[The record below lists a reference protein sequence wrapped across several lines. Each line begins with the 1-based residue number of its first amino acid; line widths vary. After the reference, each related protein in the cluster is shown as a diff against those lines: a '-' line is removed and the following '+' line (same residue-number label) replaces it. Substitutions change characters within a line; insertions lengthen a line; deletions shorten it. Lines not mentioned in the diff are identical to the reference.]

1 MADRLEQA
9 LEECL
14 ELLRQGVS
22 LEECLTRYPEDAE
35 ELEPLLRTAQVA
47 RHRLTFGVPA
57 RARARIR
64 ARVIAEWDQE
74 HAPREQHWR
83 LPAFVP
89 RWAVV
94 TACVVLA
101 LLLAGAGTVTAAGG
115 TVPGDLLYPVKMAT
129 EEVRLALTFSDLA
142 KAELHV
148 DLAEQRVD
156 EIRKL
161 VERGEPEKITQLA
174 ARVVAHLEEA
184 DRVVAIGDEGIAELK
199 AHLERSATVQLAK
212 LEQILLAAPPEAK
225 TAVQDA
231 LVTSGE
237 GYGMTI
243 EVAASSAP
251 APALLAQAGTI
262 QIFVTDPP
270 PPDVDHVWVEVEDIE
285 VHRAAGPDS
294 RWITIVDEPERFD
307 LVAIVGVQ
315 EFIGSKDIDTG
326 FYTQLRMNVTRAT
339 VVVGEEEHD
348 AFLPSGSLKFIR
360 PFQVKDGEITRL
372 VLDFDGDRSII
383 ITGTG
388 WYILKPVVMLLVP
401 GQADLP
407 EEVREE
413 EIEEV
418 EIEGTIED
426 FVEGQWL
433 RVAGQKV
440 LINGDTEIEGTLDI
454 GLSCEVKAIPQDDG
468 TLLAINIKM
477 EEAGRP
483 EEAGPPEDKGLP
495 EKPGPPEEIGP
506 LEEIGPPEKVGPP
519 EEASPPEEAG
529 QGGLPSREEN
539 SD

>member
-1 MADRLEQA
+1 MLE
-9 LEECL
+9 
-14 ELLRQGVS
+14 S
-22 LEECLTRYPEDAE
+22 
-35 ELEPLLRTAQVA
+35 LLRTAEVA
-47 RHRLTFGVPA
+47 QYRLTFGVPA

-74 HAPREQHWR
+74 HAPREQRWR

-89 RWAVV
+89 RRALV

-129 EEVRLALTFSDLA
+129 EEVRLAFTFSDPA

-161 VERGEPEKITQLA
+161 VERGESEKITQLA
-174 ARVVAHLEEA
+174 ARVVAHLDEA
-184 DRVVAIGDEGIAELK
+184 GRIVAIGDEGIAELE
-199 AHLERSATVQLAK
+199 ACLEQSANVQLAN
-212 LEQILLAAPPEAK
+212 LEQILAAAPPEAK

-237 GYGMTI
+237 GYGMAI

-251 APALLAQAGTI
+251 APALLAQMGTI

-270 PPDVDHVWVEVEDIE
+270 PPDVDHVWVEVDNIE
-285 VHRAAGPDS
+285 VHRAAGSDS
-294 RWITIVDEPERFD
+294 RWITIVDEPVRFD
-307 LVAIVGVQ
+307 LVAIVGIQ
-315 EFIGSKDIDTG
+315 EFIGSKEIEAG

-339 VVVGEEEHD
+339 VIVGEEEHD
-348 AFLPSGSLKFIR
+348 AFVPNGSLKFVR
-360 PFQVKDGEITRL
+360 PFQVKDGEITGL
-372 VLDFDGDRSII
+372 LLDFDGDRSII
-383 ITGTG
+383 VTGTG

-401 GQADLP
+401 RQADLP

-440 LINGDTEIEGTLDI
+440 LIDGDTEIEGTLGI
-454 GLSCEVKAIPQDDG
+454 GLSCEVEAIPQEDG
-468 TLLAINIKM
+468 TLLAINIKA
-477 EEAGRP
+477 EEAERP
-483 EEAGPPEDKGLP
+483 GEVGPPDE
-495 EKPGPPEEIGP
+495 PGPPEEAV
-506 LEEIGPPEKVGPP
+506 PPEEPGAPEQPEVPEEPRFPEEVGPP
-519 EEASPPEEAG
+519 EGVVPPGKPGEEE
-529 QGGLPSREEN
+529 PEK
-539 SD
+539 